1 MNVIMFSSTLGLVPD
16 SDICVCATLW
26 VTLMWLN
33 VEKDLIPTE
42 TAYISTQV
50 NPTLIDHGTCS
61 VCLMSYGVYTNVES
75 TGEVIGYLNLQMLL
89 RWLLYFQEVNQILWS
104 TRYSAEGPDFS
115 TEHLRFHGITW
126 VEVDFATQAF
136 NIACRDSGSK
146 VLVSDNLDAANR
158 CPGSSYLKLGWASEM
173 S

>member
-1 MNVIMFSSTLGLVPD
+1 
-16 SDICVCATLW
+16 
-26 VTLMWLN
+26 MWLN

-89 RWLLYFQEVNQILWS
+89 RWLLYFQEVNQIL
-104 TRYSAEGPDFS
+104 
-115 TEHLRFHGITW
+115 
-126 VEVDFATQAF
+126 
-136 NIACRDSGSK
+136 
-146 VLVSDNLDAANR
+146 
-158 CPGSSYLKLGWASEM
+158 
-173 S
+173 